1 MSRPPRFALLFSA
14 ALLAPACSAAGGDR
28 DGNNGSLDSGNGSGG
43 DGFVL
48 DGASGDTGL
57 PAFDTTGTGD
67 VPVVEECRIATLGNP
82 GSAGV
87 GDVFAAWLDK
97 SGGKAAANLLDQTL
111 TPSLLAPYKMIVSQ
125 NVSTNHDYSAAEVAV
140 LHDWVN
146 AGGGLMTLTGY
157 ADSSE
162 VINVNRLLAPYGL
175 NYGSTGI
182 LYGGGHTLPVTNWV
196 PHAVTT
202 GITRIGVDNGYE
214 AQGGGTLLASEGGAD
229 VLRVAEVGSGHVV
242 VWGDEW
248 ITYNSEWTAHPD
260 YQVQQFW
267 QNIVDW
273 FMPTAHCKVPDPPK

>member
-1 MSRPPRFALLFSA
+1 MSRAARPLSYAAVALFFAG
-14 ALLAPACSAAGGDR
+14 CSAAGGDR
-28 DGNNGSLDSGNGSGG
+28 DGSGAPLDSGIGSGS

-48 DGASGDTGL
+48 DGASDSGL
-57 PAFDTTGTGD
+57 PGFDTTGTGD

-82 GSAGV
+82 GTAGV

-97 SGGKAAANLLDQTL
+97 SGGKAAANLLDATL
-111 TPSLLAPYKMIVSQ
+111 TSSTLAPYKMIVVQ
-125 NVSTNHDYSAAEVAV
+125 YVALNHDYSPAEVAV
-140 LHDWVN
+140 LEDWVK

-157 ADSSE
+157 ADPSE
-162 VINVNRLLAPYGL
+162 VVNVNRLLSPYGVS
-175 NYGSTGI
+175 YGDVGI
-182 LYGGGHTLPVTNWV
+182 LYGGGHTLPVTTWV
-196 PHAVTT
+196 PHPVSA
-202 GITRIGVDNGYE
+202 GITAIGVDNGYSP
-214 AQGGGTLLASEGGAD
+214 QGGGTLVASEGGAD
-229 VLRVAEVGSGHVV
+229 VLRVEEVGSGHLV

>member
-1 MSRPPRFALLFSA
+1 MPHARKLSPVVAALLFA
-14 ALLAPACSAAGGDR
+14 GCSAAGGDR
-28 DGNNGSLDSGNGSGG
+28 DGSSTPLDSGSSGNDSG
-43 DGFVL
+43 GFVL
-48 DGASGDTGL
+48 DGALDSGG
-57 PAFDTTGTGD
+57 PAFDTTGSGD
-67 VPVVEECRIATLGNP
+67 VAVEECRIATLGNP

-97 SGGKAAANLLDQTL
+97 SGGKAASNLLDQTL
-111 TPSLLAPYKMIVSQ
+111 TASLLAPYKMIVSQ
-125 NVSTNHDYSAAEVAV
+125 NVSTNHDYSLAEVAV

-162 VINVNRLLAPYGL
+162 VINVNRLLAPYAL

-196 PHAVTT
+196 PHPVTT

-214 AQGGGTLLASEGGAD
+214 AQGGGTMLASEGGSD
-229 VLRVAEVGSGHVV
+229 VLRVEEVGSGHVV